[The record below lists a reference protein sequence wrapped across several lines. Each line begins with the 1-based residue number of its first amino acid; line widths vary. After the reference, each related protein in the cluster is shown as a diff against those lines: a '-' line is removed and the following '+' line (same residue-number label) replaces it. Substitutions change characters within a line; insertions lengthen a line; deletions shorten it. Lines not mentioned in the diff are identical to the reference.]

1 MIAVLAPR
9 VGMGTRATSPEHAT
23 SSGRVSETMAGCR
36 DRRFVLIG
44 MLAVPLG
51 WLPYL
56 DQYCYPRLLSLSSLD
71 ALLAWH
77 PSPIGESG

>member
-1 MIAVLAPR
+1 MCIRPLSALPPQHSIEALPQF
-9 VGMGTRATSPEHAT
+9 T
-23 SSGRVSETMAGCR
+23 
-36 DRRFVLIG
+36 
-44 MLAVPLG
+44 VPLG
-51 WLPYL
+51 WLLGPYL